1 MEIFCCSLLNLLL
14 NFCSVTD
21 FDDDSEMEEEEVVV
35 MVPRGAIVAA
45 AAALDLL
52 LSAEVLV
59 LLFLLDSGIF
69 EVELEE
75 WLLWW
80 SLL

>member
-14 NFCSVTD
+14 NFCSVID
-21 FDDDSEMEEEEVVV
+21 FDDASEMEEEEVVV

-45 AAALDLL
+45 TTLDLL

-69 EVELEE
+69 EVEL
-75 WLLWW
+75 
-80 SLL
+80 

>member
-45 AAALDLL
+45 TTLDLL